1 MTQISFDIGS
11 TFLGSTTSF
20 LYNLGD
26 VGTLVSILLNNA
38 IVIAGVIFLFLI
50 ILAGYNILSAAGNP
64 QKMQQ
69 SMQIITSAII
79 GFILVIASYLI
90 VKLIEVMFSVRILS

>member
-1 MTQISFDIGS
+1 MTKIAFDIGT
-11 TFLGSTTSF
+11 TFLGSGSF
-20 LYNLGD
+20 LLNLEN
-26 VGTLVSILLNNA
+26 VGLLVSILLNNA

-50 ILAGYNILSAAGNP
+50 VLAGYNMLSAAGNP
-64 QKMQQ
+64 QKYQQ
-69 SMQIITSAII
+69 AMQIITSAVI